1 VKAFGESILA
11 SSSSG
16 HCFINSKQLK
26 TTKSPVMVS
35 SFKILD
41 KFTSRYKQIFLVST
55 KLQRYPSKDRIVC
68 FKKQLMKRPR
78 ICQRH
83 GEQVKK
89 LELKVRPFP

>member
-1 VKAFGESILA
+1 
-11 SSSSG
+11 
-16 HCFINSKQLK
+16 
-26 TTKSPVMVS
+26 M
-35 SFKILD
+35 D

-78 ICQRH
+78 ICKLDCQRH